1 MLVSNIQHGST
12 SDGPGL
18 RTTVFLAG
26 CNLRCGW
33 CHNPETWSAR
43 PQLLFYAAK
52 CASCGLCAKLC
63 PNGAVSFENGERRQV
78 AEKCVAC
85 GACSRLCP
93 SGALELSCRETTE
106 DAVFAEILRDEPFY
120 RSSGG
125 GATFSGGEPLL
136 QAEAVVRL
144 AERCRAGG
152 WTSLLDTAGCVPEN
166 VWRTA
171 IPHFDL
177 IYLDAKTVSAEDCA
191 RLTGGDFARI
201 EANTRWACRNHP
213 GVTIR
218 VPLIPGVN
226 LERLPEL
233 SAYLKRTEAR
243 RVCLLPFH
251 RLGSGKYRALGMEY
265 PYASQEPL
273 PKADLQNAAEYLRAQ
288 GFEATT
294 E

>member
-1 MLVSNIQHGST
+1 MKISNIQHGST

-18 RTTVFLAG
+18 RTTVFCSG

-43 PQLLFYAAK
+43 PRLLFYAAK
-52 CASCGLCAKLC
+52 CAACGLCAKLC
-63 PNGAVSFENGERRQV
+63 PNGAVSFADGARRFDP
-78 AEKCVAC
+78 ARCTAC
-85 GACSRLCP
+85 GACAKLCP
-93 SGALELSCRETTE
+93 AGAVELSCREMGE
-106 DAVFAEILRDEPFY
+106 DEVFAEIARDEPFY

-136 QAEAVVRL
+136 QPDAVVRL
-144 AERCRAGG
+144 ADRCRAAG
-152 WTSLLDTAGCVPEN
+152 WTSLLDTAGCVPED
-166 VWRTA
+166 VWQA
-171 IPHFDL
+171 ALPHFDL
-177 IYLDAKTVSAEDCA
+177 VYLDAKTVDAADCV
-191 RLTGGDFARI
+191 RFTGGDFARI
-201 EANTRWACRNHP
+201 EANTAWACRNHP

-233 SAYLKRTEAR
+233 GDYLLRTGAQ

-251 RLGSGKYRALGMEY
+251 RLGGGKYRALGLEY
-265 PYASQEPL
+265 PYAAQEPL
-273 PKADLQNAAEYLRAQ
+273 EKSRLLAAADALRAR
-288 GFEATT
+288 GLSVTT